1 MAQSDGAT
9 VDVAAGAVEAEI
21 FLARQIPAGGSRTR
35 ARAARALLHAL
46 PGERLVDLKQV
57 NLEQKGA

>member
-1 MAQSDGAT
+1 MAKSDGAT
-9 VDVAAGAVEAEI
+9 VDVAAGAVEAEV
-21 FLARQIPAGGSRTR
+21 FLARQIPAGGSRTS

-46 PGERLVDLKQV
+46 PGNRLVDHKPL